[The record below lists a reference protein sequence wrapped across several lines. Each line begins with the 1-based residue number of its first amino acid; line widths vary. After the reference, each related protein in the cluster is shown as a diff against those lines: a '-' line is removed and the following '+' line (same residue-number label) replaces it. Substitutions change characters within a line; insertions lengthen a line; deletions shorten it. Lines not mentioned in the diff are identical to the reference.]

1 MRTSLFATNVFLSES
16 ALIAFTS
23 LVQSD
28 SQLREKVRQVAT
40 PAHVVNLASEQGHVF
55 NQATLMKMQAEKT
68 KHLHDD
74 HLNNASSWG
83 EALLLC
89 FGAHN

>member
-1 MRTSLFATNVFLSES
+1 MSES
-16 ALIAFTS
+16 ALIAIDS

-28 SQLREKVRQVAT
+28 SQLREQVRQAAT
-40 PAHVVNLASEQGHVF
+40 QAHVVNLASEQGHVF
-55 NQATLMKMQAEKT
+55 NQATLMKMQVEKS

-83 EALLLC
+83 EGLLLC

>member
-1 MRTSLFATNVFLSES
+1 MSES

-28 SQLREKVRQVAT
+28 SQLREQVRQAST

-89 FGAHN
+89 FGVHN

>member
-1 MRTSLFATNVFLSES
+1 MSES
-16 ALIAFTS
+16 ALIAFTA

-28 SQLREKVRQVAT
+28 SQLREQVRQAST

>member
-1 MRTSLFATNVFLSES
+1 MSES
-16 ALIAFTS
+16 ALVAFAL

-28 SQLREKVRQVAT
+28 SQVREQVRGAAT
-40 PAHVVNLASEQGHVF
+40 PKHVVDLASEKGHEF
-55 NQATLMKMQAEKT
+55 TQATLMKMQADKM

-74 HLNNASSWG
+74 HLNGATSWG

-89 FGAHN
+89 FGGHS

>member
-1 MRTSLFATNVFLSES
+1 MSES
-16 ALIAFTS
+16 ALTAFSS

-28 SQLREKVRQVAT
+28 SQLREQVRQA
-40 PAHVVNLASEQGHVF
+40 PSPQHVVDLASSQGHTF
-55 NQATLMKMQAEKT
+55 TQATLMKMQTDKI

-74 HLNNASSWG
+74 HLNRASSWG

-89 FGAHN
+89 FGAHS

>member
-1 MRTSLFATNVFLSES
+1 VSES

-28 SQLREKVRQVAT
+28 SQLREQVRQAST

>member
-1 MRTSLFATNVFLSES
+1 MSES
-16 ALIAFTS
+16 ALTAFSS

-28 SQLREKVRQVAT
+28 SQLREQVRQAPT
-40 PAHVVNLASEQGHVF
+40 PQHVVDLAASQGHTF
-55 NQATLMKMQAEKT
+55 TQATLMKMQADKI

-74 HLNNASSWG
+74 HLNGAGSWG

-89 FGAHN
+89 FGAHS